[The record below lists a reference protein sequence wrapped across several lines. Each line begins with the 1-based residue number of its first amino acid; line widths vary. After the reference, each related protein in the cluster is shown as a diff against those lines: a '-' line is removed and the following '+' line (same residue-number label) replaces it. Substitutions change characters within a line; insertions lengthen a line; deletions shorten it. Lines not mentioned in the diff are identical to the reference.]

1 MTAPTPPSESRA
13 VPPGSPVRVTPPT
26 TTSTPAPCPGAPS
39 LDAPTDSPIVRRLR
53 DGDPIPEITKLL
65 HRAYAAQVA
74 MGLAPLAGRQDDATT
89 ARRCNSGE
97 CYVATLK
104 DPTHP
109 RGERVVGII
118 LFHEEEPDQG
128 PPWFQQPH
136 VDSFSQFAV
145 DTNLQGR
152 GIGQALLDTVERR
165 ARECG
170 STELALSM
178 ADPDTALKNF
188 YLKRGYRF
196 VEFWKWPYTN
206 YTSAILSKTL

>member
-1 MTAPTPPSESRA
+1 MSTPTP
-13 VPPGSPVRVTPPT
+13 SPEPRVNAAKGGTVRVDAT
-26 TTSTPAPCPGAPS
+26 PGAMP
-39 LDAPTDSPIVRRLR
+39 DAPVVRRLR
-53 DGDPIPEITKLL
+53 ADDPIPEITKLL

-97 CYVATLK
+97 CYVATIK
-104 DPTHP
+104 DATSA
-109 RGERVVGII
+109 RGERIVGII

-128 PPWFQQPH
+128 PPWFQNAH

-145 DTNLQGR
+145 DTDMQGR
-152 GIGQALLDTVERR
+152 GIGRVLLETVERR

-170 STELALSM
+170 SRELALSM
-178 ADPDTALKNF
+178 ADPDTGLKDF
-188 YLKRGYRF
+188 YTKRGYRF
-196 VEFWKWPYTN
+196 VEFWKWSYTN

>member
-1 MTAPTPPSESRA
+1 MTAPTPSPESRA
-13 VPPGSPVRVTPPT
+13 PSPGSPVRVVSPTTPPT
-26 TTSTPAPCPGAPS
+26 PAPAAAPS
-39 LDAPTDSPIVRRLR
+39 LDSPIVRRLR

-109 RGERVVGII
+109 RGERVVGLI

-145 DTNLQGR
+145 DTSLQGR
-152 GIGQALLDTVERR
+152 GIGQLLLETVERR

-206 YTSAILSKTL
+206 YTSAILSKIL

>member
-1 MTAPTPPSESRA
+1 MTAPTPPSNSRA
-13 VPPGSPVRVTPPT
+13 ASPGSPVRVVSPTTPPT
-26 TTSTPAPCPGAPS
+26 PAPATAAAPA
-39 LDAPTDSPIVRRLR
+39 LDSPIVRRLR
-53 DGDPIPEITKLL
+53 DADPIPEITKLL

-104 DPTHP
+104 DTTHP

-152 GIGQALLDTVERR
+152 GIGQLLLDTVERR

>member
-13 VPPGSPVRVTPPT
+13 VPPGSPVRVAPPT
-26 TTSTPAPCPGAPS
+26 TASTPAPSPGAPS
-39 LDAPTDSPIVRRLR
+39 LDARPDSPIVRRLR

-104 DPTHP
+104 DPAHP